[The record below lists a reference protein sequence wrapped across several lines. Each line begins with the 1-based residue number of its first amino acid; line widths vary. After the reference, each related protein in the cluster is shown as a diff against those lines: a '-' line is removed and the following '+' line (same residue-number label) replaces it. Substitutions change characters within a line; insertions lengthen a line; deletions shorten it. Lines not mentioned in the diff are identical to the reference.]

1 MEPHLNN
8 QERRRNRIPMWS
20 WIAGSVLL
28 AIVLGWGF
36 VELAG
41 QLQGDRTLNSD
52 HRTNQESGQTVT
64 ARQGPVVP
72 KTNPS
77 TGARPQNANENAREI
92 DQGTAPLKLSDEQRQ
107 RR

>member
-8 QERRRNRIPMWS
+8 PERRRNRLPMWS

-41 QLQGDRTLNSD
+41 QLQGDRTLSFVSS
-52 HRTNQESGQTVT
+52 HQSGV
-64 ARQGPVVP
+64 GS
-72 KTNPS
+72 KCHGS
-77 TGARPQNANENAREI
+77 TGSGRTKNQSIHWR
-92 DQGTAPLKLSDEQRQ
+92 TAAKCQ
-107 RR
+107 

>member
-8 QERRRNRIPMWS
+8 QERRRNKIPMWS

-41 QLQGDRTLNSD
+41 QLQGDRTLSLY
-52 HRTNQESGQTVT
+52 HRTNQESAKVSRLDRVRLYQKQMPTRMP
-64 ARQGPVVP
+64 AKSIR
-72 KTNPS
+72 
-77 TGARPQNANENAREI
+77 ARPHLSYLMSSAR
-92 DQGTAPLKLSDEQRQ
+92 R
-107 RR
+107 